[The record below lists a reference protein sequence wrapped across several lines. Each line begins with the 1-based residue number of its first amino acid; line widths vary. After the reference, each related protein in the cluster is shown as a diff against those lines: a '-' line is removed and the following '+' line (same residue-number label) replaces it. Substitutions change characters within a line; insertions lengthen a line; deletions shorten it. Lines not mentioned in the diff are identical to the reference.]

1 MKHFMK
7 LTGLMMSALLCLFTS
22 CSSDDEKDD
31 PVSGP
36 STVKVTVLMNA
47 DALQWVEGTF
57 DIQILPS
64 GRKEKINVNDITFAF
79 NADAVADKSY
89 LSNFT
94 IKDIKKATLTTVCDG
109 SEQKVI
115 LTPNL
120 KVKSGAQLSADVK
133 VNLELNGII
142 SKELSLGSA
151 KATSNSS
158 WSRGIPGDKAEFTL
172 NTLVNNELVT
182 YNLK

>member
-36 STVKVTVLMNA
+36 KTVKVTVLMNA
-47 DALQWVEGTF
+47 DALQWIDGTF
-57 DIQILPS
+57 EVQILPS

-89 LSNFT
+89 IEGSF

-109 SEQKVI
+109 SEKKVI
-115 LTPNL
+115 LSPNL
-120 KVKSGAQLSADVK
+120 KVKSGVQLSDDVK
-133 VNLELNGII
+133 YNLELTGII
-142 SKELSLGSA
+142 SQEYELNKVYASKEHQAANGFLGSDVQTA
-151 KATSNSS
+151 
-158 WSRGIPGDKAEFTL
+158 F
-172 NTLVNNELVT
+172 
-182 YNLK
+182 NLFGRDFVSHDLR